1 MGDIQLDLLFF
12 INNQLQNPFL
22 DMVVPIIYSI
32 TDARVIFTLIILVL
46 IGSRI
51 FKNNK
56 ITKIALYCL
65 AAYCLSIV
73 LILISKTF
81 YPSPRPFIAYEAI
94 RLVVHDNGFYSFP
107 SGHFGISTTVL
118 TVIILVADKH
128 KRELIVLSLIY
139 LLILS
144 FVVIYGGVHYPIDV
158 IGGGIIGIISAE
170 IVVHILENY
179 LGTKLLFK
187 P

>member
-1 MGDIQLDLLFF
+1 M
-12 INNQLQNPFL
+12 
-22 DMVVPIIYSI
+22 
-32 TDARVIFTLIILVL
+32 VL

-65 AAYCLSIV
+65 AAYYLSIV
-73 LILISKTF
+73 LIMISKTF
-81 YPSPRPFIAYEAI
+81 YPSPRPFIGYEAI

-118 TVIILVADKH
+118 TVIILIADKY
-128 KRELIVLSLIY
+128 KRELIVISLTD

-144 FVVIYGGVHYPIDV
+144 FVNIYGGVHYPIDV
-158 IGGGIIGIISAE
+158 IGGGIIGIMSATSPSYF
-170 IVVHILENY
+170 VFRSSLTSLLLFLSCSSLLFLVHAALENI
-179 LGTKLLFK
+179 
-187 P
+187 

>member
-1 MGDIQLDLLFF
+1 M
-12 INNQLQNPFL
+12 PA
-22 DMVVPIIYSI
+22 IYSI
-32 TDARVIFTLIILVL
+32 TDVRVIFTLIILVL

-73 LILISKTF
+73 LIMISKTF
-81 YPSPRPFIAYEAI
+81 YPSPRPFIAYESI

-118 TVIILVADKH
+118 TVIILTVDKH
-128 KRELIVLSLIY
+128 KRELIVLSLTY
-139 LLILS
+139 LPILS